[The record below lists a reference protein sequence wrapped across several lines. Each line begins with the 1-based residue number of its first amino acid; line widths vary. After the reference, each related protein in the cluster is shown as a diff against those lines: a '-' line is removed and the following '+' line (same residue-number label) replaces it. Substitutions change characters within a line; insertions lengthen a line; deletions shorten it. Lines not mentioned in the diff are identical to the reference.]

1 MLECRAAGTFEQA
14 DWSRQTG
21 ADRLEQAGWSRQI
34 ARKARISTLSLR
46 PHVLHKLYAHLV
58 THLSRDDGSIYV
70 AQPQNPIS
78 CSAMAPRKIDA
89 SKTPARRQQDASK
102 TPAG

>member
-1 MLECRAAGTFEQA
+1 MSRQTGADRLEQT
-14 DWSRQTG
+14 DTDKSRQTG

-89 SKTPARRQQDASK
+89 R
-102 TPAG
+102 